1 MTRAQA
7 IRYAAALSLAVS
19 FAAVAEAQ
27 STDAAPSGDAASGP
41 AAADLA
47 KQLANPIASLISVPF
62 QYNYNDGYGPQD
74 GHQSYVNI
82 QPVVPLSLSADW
94 NVIVRTIV
102 PVVWQS
108 DVVPGTGSQFGLGNV
123 TQSLFFSPKKPGP
136 GGLIWGVGPVFLWPT
151 ATESELG
158 PDKWGAG
165 PTVVAL
171 KQQGPWTAGFLGNH
185 IWSYAGDDDEADVN
199 STFLQPFL
207 NYTTKKATS
216 FALNTESS
224 YDWES
229 SEWSVPIN
237 ADVFQLLKIGD
248 QRVQVGGGV
257 RYWLASPDSGP
268 DGWGARFQVTL
279 LFPKK

>member
-1 MTRAQA
+1 MTASTAILGRALAVLAVLA
-7 IRYAAALSLAVS
+7 IVEPAAA
-19 FAAVAEAQ
+19 Q
-27 STDAAPSGDAASGP
+27 SSGGDDS
-41 AAADLA
+41 ADLA
-47 KQLANPIASLISVPF
+47 KKLANPVADLISVPF

-82 QPVVPLSLSADW
+82 QPVVPFSLNADW
-94 NVIVRTIV
+94 NVIVRTIL

-108 DVVPGTGSQFGLGNV
+108 DVVPGTGSQFGLGNT
-123 TQSLFFSPKKPGP
+123 TQSLFLSPKKPGP
-136 GGLIWGVGPVFLWPT
+136 GGLIWGVGPAFLWPT
-151 ATESELG
+151 ATEDELG

-171 KQQGPWTAGFLGNH
+171 KQQGSWTVGFLGNH
-185 IWSYAGDDDEADVN
+185 IWSYAGDDDAPDVN
-199 STFLQPFL
+199 NTYLQPFI

-216 FALNTESS
+216 LVLNTESN
-224 YDWES
+224 YDWEGS
-229 SEWSVPIN
+229 DWSVPIN
-237 ADVFQLLKIGD
+237 ADVYQLLKIGE